1 MYKSRWFQ
9 FLILSASALPTLA
22 QAQPAQDQGIVLEE
36 IVVTADRRN
45 SFSQDYLQAG
55 AFRDARIIDTP
66 LTVSVM
72 SRELLDAQQASSIMD
87 AVRNTAGVTQSQLN
101 ATIYSNLAVRGVAVD
116 NLTNYRFNGVLPIIN
131 FIDMPME
138 NKDRVEVLKGAAG
151 LYYGFASPSGIVN
164 LVTSRASAEPINKA
178 SLSGNVHGAYGGHV
192 DIGRK
197 WGDVGLRVNA
207 AANSL
212 ETGVDDTKGRRYF
225 ASAAFD
231 WDVTDDLEIMLD
243 AEYIDKSVTEA
254 TELVL
259 PAAVNGVITLPAFQK
274 SSLNLGSDWLLSE
287 GYEYNLLARA
297 RYTISADWSLSLGT
311 GESYLER
318 DRRYSSFSG
327 YNLTTGNGTMGLALT
342 HGNDYRARIVKGD
355 LAGVVETGPIKHNLL
370 IGASHYT
377 RDANIP
383 AAVRYSF
390 AQNLYNPVE
399 IPEQPTPPRNITSIS
414 RVKEDAVFIFNRASY
429 DEWLNVTVGYRTT
442 DYRDRNLT
450 TTYKTSPDS
459 WSYGALVK
467 PLSWISLYGNYIEG
481 LEAGI
486 IVPQIATNAGQV
498 MPAALSEQ
506 REYGIKLEPMRGLL
520 VTGAYFDIDRAS
532 SYLNAANLYVRD
544 GSANYSGFEFSAT
557 GEVDRNLSVSVS
569 GVFLDAKQETG
580 SATVRGKRIENTA
593 KFSGSIF
600 AEYGIEALDGL
611 KLSAGAFRVGKRAA
625 NAVNSAFV
633 KGYTTFDLGARYEM
647 EYAEQPLSIRL
658 YAENVTGKKYW
669 AATGSSLLQ
678 QNVPSNVKLSVS
690 TSF

>member
-1 MYKSRWFQ
+1 M
-9 FLILSASALPTLA
+9 
-22 QAQPAQDQGIVLEE
+22 EE

-72 SRELLDAQQASSIMD
+72 SRELLDAQQALSIMD

-101 ATIYSNLAVRGVAVD
+101 ATIYSNLSIRGVAVD
-116 NLTNYRFNGVLPIIN
+116 NVTNYRFNGVLPIIN
-131 FIDMPME
+131 FIDMPIE

-178 SLSGNVHGAYGGHV
+178 SLSGNLHGAYGGHV

-212 ETGVDDTKGRRYF
+212 ETGVDNTKGRRYF
-225 ASAAFD
+225 GSAAFD
-231 WDVTDDLEIMLD
+231 WDVTDDLEVMLD
-243 AEYIDKSVTEA
+243 AEYIDKSITEA

-259 PAAVNGVITLPAFQK
+259 PAAVNGVITLPSFQD
-274 SSLNLGSDWLLSE
+274 SSKNLGSDWFLSE

-297 RYTISADWSLSLGT
+297 RYTISPDWSLSLGT
-311 GESYLER
+311 GESYLKR

-327 YNLTTGNGTMGLALT
+327 YNLATGNGTLGLAMT
-342 HGNDYRARIVKGD
+342 HGNDYRARIAKGD
-355 LAGVVETGPIKHNLL
+355 LAGVIQTGPIKHDLL

-442 DYRDRNLT
+442 SYRDRGLT

-467 PLSWISLYGNYIEG
+467 PLSWVSLYGNYIEG

-486 IVPQIATNAGQV
+486 IVPQIASNAGQV
-498 MPAALSEQ
+498 LPAALSEQ
-506 REYGIKLEPMRGLL
+506 REFGVKLEPMRGLL
-520 VTGAYFDIDRAS
+520 ITGAYFDIDRAS

-544 GSANYSGFEFSAT
+544 GEANYSGFEFSAT
-557 GEVDRNLSVSVS
+557 GEVVENLSVSVS
-569 GVFLDAKQETG
+569 GVFLDAKQKTG
-580 SATVRGKRIENTA
+580 SATVRGKRIENTS
-593 KFSGSIF
+593 KFSGSVF

-611 KLSAGAFRVGKRAA
+611 KVSAGAFHVGRRAA

-633 KGYTTFDLGARYEM
+633 KGYTTYDLGLRYEM
-647 EYAEQPLSIRL
+647 EYAEKPLSLRL